1 MKDGSLHWK
10 NRDLTGQTFGILTAL
25 HTGSSDG
32 KKMRW
37 VFRCGC
43 GNLVTKV
50 GADVT
55 KSVKKG
61 QTPNCGCL
69 TKGIQRAQHT
79 THGMSKHPVFAVW
92 RSMLDRC
99 RLPSHQAWENYG
111 GRGIKVCAEWE
122 KDFARFWADMGS
134 TYRPGL
140 SLDRKDNDGPYNRK
154 NCRWTTRV
162 VQAQNR
168 RDSVPVNIR
177 LLSQVTGIPRSTLY
191 YRLKHGLSLTSSTQD
206 RSNGS

>member
-25 HTGSSDG
+25 HTGFSDG

-55 KSVKKG
+55 KAVKKG

-79 THGMSKHPVFAVW
+79 THGMSKHPAFAVW

-122 KDFARFWADMGS
+122 KDFARFWADMGA
-134 TYRPGL
+134 TYRSGL
-140 SLDRKDNDGPYNRK
+140 SLDRKDNDGPYSRK
-154 NCRWTTRV
+154 NCRWATRV

-191 YRLKHGLSLTSSTQD
+191 YRLKRGLSLTSSTQGH
-206 RSNGS
+206 SNGL